1 MGEGPGLSMV
11 DMSLTDESMDL
22 VSYMSRRVK
31 DYFDQVSLEWDTLRK
46 SLYGDEVREAIIKT
60 AKLGPNDTVL
70 EVGAGTGFLTEPAS
84 RAGGKII
91 ALDLSKSMTDEAISK
106 LKGNNVEFKIGSVD
120 RIPLG
125 DGSVDA
131 VIGNMFL
138 HHCPDPG
145 RAIMEM
151 SRVLKPE
158 GRIVFADMQ
167 EHEHEW
173 LRTEEADLWLGFNTQ
188 HISGLLQKAGISDV
202 TIEAL
207 STCCTT
213 REDENI
219 EIPIFMASG
228 RKPN

>member
-1 MGEGPGLSMV
+1 MKERPGWSV
-11 DMSLTDESMDL
+11 IDMSLTDDL
-22 VSYMSRRVK
+22 GLVAFMSRRVK
-31 DYFDQVSLEWDTLRK
+31 DYFDQVSSEWDTLRK
-46 SLYGDEVREAIIKT
+46 SLYGDEVREAIIKA

-70 EVGAGTGFLTEPAS
+70 DVGAGTGFLTEAAA
-84 RAGGKII
+84 RTAGKVI

-106 LKGNNVEFKIGSVD
+106 LNGNNVEFKIGSVE

-138 HHCPDPG
+138 HHCPDPE

-151 SRVLKPE
+151 SRVLRAE

-167 EHEHEW
+167 EHHHEW
-173 LRTEEADLWLGFNTQ
+173 LRTDNADLWLGFDPHYVNV
-188 HISGLLQKAGISDV
+188 LLQKAGITDV
-202 TIEAL
+202 RIEPL

-213 REDENI
+213 REGQSI

-228 RKPN
+228 TKPS

>member
-1 MGEGPGLSMV
+1 MI
-11 DMSLTDESMDL
+11 DMSLTDLMDV

-31 DYFDQVSLEWDTLRK
+31 DYFDQVSSEWDTLRK

-70 EVGAGTGFLTEPAS
+70 DVGAGTGFLTEPAS
-84 RAGGKII
+84 RVAGRVI

-106 LKGNNVEFKIGSVD
+106 LGRNNVEFKIGSVE
-120 RIPLG
+120 RMPLG
-125 DGSVDA
+125 DGSFDA

-138 HHCPDPG
+138 HHCPDPE
-145 RAIMEM
+145 RAVMEM
-151 SRVLKPE
+151 SRVLRAR

-173 LRTEEADLWLGFNTQ
+173 LRTENADLWLGFDTQ
-188 HISGLLQKAGISDV
+188 YVNLLFQKAGITNV
-202 TIEAL
+202 RIEPL

-213 REDENI
+213 REDKSI
-219 EIPIFMASG
+219 EIPIFIASG
-228 RKPN
+228 TKPS